1 MNEFGKVAG
10 YKINIEISEAFFYIN
25 KKKKPEK
32 ISKSILFT
40 IGSNTIKCSGINL
53 IKE

>member
-25 KKKKPEK
+25 KKK
-32 ISKSILFT
+32 
-40 IGSNTIKCSGINL
+40 NL
-53 IKE
+53 KKFQNQSYLQ